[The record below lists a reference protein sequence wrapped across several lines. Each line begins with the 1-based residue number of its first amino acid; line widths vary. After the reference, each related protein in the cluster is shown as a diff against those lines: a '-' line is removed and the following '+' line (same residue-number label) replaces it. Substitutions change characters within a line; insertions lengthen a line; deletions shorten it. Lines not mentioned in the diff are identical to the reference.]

1 MLATIFIKTILIY
14 IFVLIAVRMMGKRE
28 LGQLQPFELVV
39 FMMIADVA
47 SVPMQSF
54 GLPILHGIIPI
65 LAILMSELIISYLNI
80 KFPLFHK
87 MISGKPAVLI
97 EKGKINE
104 KNLSKQKYSIDDLL
118 EQIRVAGYSDIRD
131 VDYAILEMSGE
142 ISIIPKPEK
151 CNVTIG
157 DLKLKK
163 EYTGYSRILI
173 MDGVLYKK
181 NLYLLGYEENWLNK
195 KLNENNLKISDTL
208 LFIVDEA
215 GEIYFQEKS
224 KK

>member
-1 MLATIFIKTILIY
+1 MSTIFIKTIILY
-14 IFVLIAVRMMGKRE
+14 LTVLVAVRLMGKRE

-54 GLPILHGIIPI
+54 GQPILHGIIPI
-65 LAILMSELIISYLNI
+65 LGILTAELIISYLNI
-80 KFPLFHK
+80 KSPMFHK
-87 MISGKPAVLI
+87 IISGKPAILI

-104 KNLSKQKYSIDDLL
+104 KNLSKQRYSIDDLL

-151 CNVTIG
+151 CNVTIE
-157 DLKLKK
+157 DLNLQK
-163 EYTGYSRILI
+163 EHRGYSRIII
-173 MDGVLYKK
+173 MDGVLYKQ
-181 NLYLLGYEENWLNK
+181 NLSLLGLEENWLNK
-195 KLNENNLKISDTL
+195 KLKENNLKIKDTL
-208 LFIVDEA
+208 LFIVDEC
-215 GEIYFQEKS
+215 GKIYFQEKS